1 MLGTEQIGLFMVA
14 GLLLNMM
21 PGPDTF
27 YILARTLAQGR
38 GAGVA
43 SVLGISAGSLVHTIC
58 AACGLSALLVASAQA
73 FMAVKLAGCLYLVY
87 LGVRMI
93 IAASKQATI
102 DEPALSHEGFGVIF
116 RQAVFTNVLNPKVAV
131 FFLAFLP
138 QFVADRSES
147 PALPLL
153 FLGCVFVFNG
163 MLYCLLLVFLAS
175 ALARRLKAN
184 QTFSTLISRLAGALF
199 VSLGIKL
206 ALQKN

>member
-1 MLGTEQIGLFMVA
+1 MLGTEHIGLFMMA

-43 SVLGISAGSLVHTIC
+43 SVLGISAGSLVHTIS
-58 AACGLSALLVASAQA
+58 AACGLSALLVASAHA
-73 FMAVKLAGCLYLVY
+73 FMAVKLAGCLYLIY
-87 LGVRMI
+87 LGVRMLT
-93 IAASKQATI
+93 AASKQETM
-102 DEPALSHEGFGVIF
+102 DEPALSHQSFGVIF

-138 QFVADRSES
+138 QFVADRSHN
-147 PALPLL
+147 PAVPFL

-163 MLYCLLLVFLAS
+163 TLYCLLLVLLAS

-184 QTFSTLISRLAGALF
+184 QTFSSLIGRLTGALF
-199 VSLGIKL
+199 VFLGIKL
-206 ALQKN
+206 ALQKA